1 MRFWVQ
7 CKEGP
12 KMLNKPVL
20 LSIII
25 PVFNEETHIEEVLN
39 KIKSVRLPENVDR
52 EIIVIDDGSSDR
64 TPQILKK
71 FMSDNIISVHT
82 SVLNFGKGTAI
93 RIGIKKAKGDI
104 ILIQDADFEYDP
116 NDYTRL
122 IEPILSGKS
131 NVVYGSRFKGRI
143 TGMKPIYLMANKIL
157 TLLANVLYGANITDE
172 ATCYKVFSSEV
183 IRNLDLKCGRF
194 EFCPE
199 VTAKISKLGYKIYEI
214 PIDYRSRSV
223 AEGKKINW
231 RDGISAIWTLIKYRF
246 VN

>member
-1 MRFWVQ
+1 MSDNR
-7 CKEGP
+7 
-12 KMLNKPVL
+12 VL

-39 KIKSVRLPENVDR
+39 KIRSVRLPENVDR

-64 TPQILKK
+64 TPQILEK
-71 FMSDNIISVHT
+71 FMSDNVISVHT

-93 RIGIKKAKGDI
+93 RIGVKKAKGEI

-116 NDYTRL
+116 DDYTRL
-122 IEPILSGKS
+122 IGPILSGSSK
-131 NVVYGSRFKGRI
+131 VVYGSRFRGKI

-157 TLLANVLYGANITDE
+157 TLLANVLYGAKITDE

-183 IRNLDLKCGRF
+183 IKGLDLKCKRF

-199 VTAKISKLGYKIYEI
+199 ITAKVSKLGYKIHEI
-214 PIDYRSRSV
+214 PINYRSRSV
-223 AEGKKINW
+223 AEGKKISW
-231 RDGISAIWTLIKYRF
+231 RDGISAAWTLIKYRF
-246 VN
+246 VS

>member
-1 MRFWVQ
+1 MPD
-7 CKEGP
+7 K
-12 KMLNKPVL
+12 NTL

-39 KIKSVRLPENVDR
+39 KIKAVRLPENVGR

-71 FMSDNIISVHT
+71 FMSDNVISVH
-82 SVLNFGKGTAI
+82 SSALNYGKGSAI

-116 NDYTRL
+116 DDYTRL
-122 IEPILSGKS
+122 IEPILSGKTK
-131 NVVYGSRFKGRI
+131 VVYGSRFKGKI
-143 TGMKPIYLMANKIL
+143 TGMKPIYLLANKIL
-157 TLLANVLYGANITDE
+157 TFLANILYRANITDE
-172 ATCYKVFSSEV
+172 ATCYKVFSSDV
-183 IRNLDLKCGRF
+183 INNLDLKCRRF

-199 VTAKISKLGYKIYEI
+199 VTAKLLKLGYRIHEV
-214 PIDYRSRSV
+214 PISYRSRSV
-223 AEGKKINW
+223 AEGKKISW
-231 RDGISAIWTLIKYRF
+231 RDGFSAAWTLVKYRF

>member
-1 MRFWVQ
+1 MRIRI
-7 CKEGP
+7 KERKIMP
-12 KMLNKPVL
+12 DKKVL

-39 KIKSVRLPENVDR
+39 KIKAVRLPENVDR

-64 TPQILKK
+64 TPQILRK
-71 FMSDNIISVHT
+71 FMSDNVISVHS
-82 SVLNFGKGTAI
+82 SVQNFGKGSAI
-93 RIGIKKAKGDI
+93 RTGIKKSKGDI

-116 NDYTRL
+116 DDYTRL
-122 IEPILSGKS
+122 IEPILSGKTK
-131 NVVYGSRFKGRI
+131 VVYGSRFKGKI
-143 TGMKPIYLMANKIL
+143 SGMKPIYLLANKIL
-157 TLLANVLYGANITDE
+157 TFLANILYRAGITDE

-183 IRNLDLKCGRF
+183 IKNVDLKCSRF

-199 VTAKISKLGYKIYEI
+199 VTAKLSKLGYRIYEV

-223 AEGKKINW
+223 AEGKKISW
-231 RDGISAIWTLIKYRF
+231 RDGFAAAWTLIKYRF

>member
-1 MRFWVQ
+1 MPDKNILV
-7 CKEGP
+7 
-12 KMLNKPVL
+12 
-20 LSIII
+20 SIII

-39 KIKSVRLPENVDR
+39 KIKAVRLPENVDR

-71 FMSDNIISVHT
+71 FMADNVISVHS
-82 SVLNFGKGTAI
+82 SVRNYGKGSAI
-93 RIGIKKAKGDI
+93 RTGIKKSKGDI

-116 NDYTRL
+116 DDYTRL
-122 IEPILSGKS
+122 IEPILSGKTK
-131 NVVYGSRFKGRI
+131 VVYGSRFKGNV
-143 TGMKPIYLMANKIL
+143 TGMKPIYLLANKIL
-157 TLLANVLYGANITDE
+157 TFLANILYGAGITDE

-183 IRNLDLKCGRF
+183 IKNIDLKCSRF

-199 VTAKISKLGYKIYEI
+199 VTAKLSKLGYGIYEV

-223 AEGKKINW
+223 AEGKKISW
-231 RDGISAIWTLIKYRF
+231 RDGFSAAWTLIKYRF